1 MSAACCCSMGPC
13 RTMTSR
19 SSRAAPRRP
28 APTPDEPAASAGERM
43 LTAKIGCLPVID
55 DGGNLAG
62 IVTEEDFLRWAT
74 MQMAHGGREVHAARG
89 WQGEKGENHAT
100 G

>member
-1 MSAACCCSMGPC
+1 MARRGLEKGAPMEGTVQLSPMDAAFLYHE
-13 RTMTSR
+13 R
-19 SSRAAPRRP
+19 
-28 APTPDEPAASAGERM
+28 PDEPAASAGERM

-74 MQMAHGGREVHAARG
+74 MQMAHGGREVHAA
-89 WQGEKGENHAT
+89 
-100 G
+100 